1 MAVKRITPVNYAEL
15 YDYDPAATTAGDKM
29 EVTVEKCNNRSD
41 SISQIRIDEMNLP
54 SRLKNSLQ
62 KNNIFIVGD
71 LTNYSSAK
79 LRKMH
84 GIDDLMLR
92 VLVTELE
99 KKEYKQRFYEVE
111 RQDGTGFD
119 KGESLE
125 ADIYV

>member
-1 MAVKRITPVNYAEL
+1 
-15 YDYDPAATTAGDKM
+15 M

-41 SISQIRIDEMNLP
+41 SISQIQIDERNLP
-54 SRLKNSLQ
+54 NWLKISQQ
-62 KNNIFIVGD
+62 KNNIFTVGD
-71 LTNYSSAK
+71 LTNYSSEE

-84 GIDDLMLR
+84 GIDDSMLR
-92 VLVTELE
+92 ALVTELE
-99 KKEYKQRFYEVE
+99 KKEYKQCFYGVE